1 MKSGV
6 PGPTALIL
14 RSVKPRLKRKRSSL
28 FMRTLGR
35 GLQIFALVLLPLSML
50 MQVSN
55 VLGRQLHVSEMVI
68 MLVAGI
74 AAFMLGRLIEGY
86 APQ

>member
-1 MKSGV
+1 
-6 PGPTALIL
+6 
-14 RSVKPRLKRKRSSL
+14 
-28 FMRTLGR
+28 MRTLGR
-35 GLQIFALVLLPLSML
+35 GLQLFALVLLPVSML

-74 AAFMLGRLIEGY
+74 TAFTLGRMIEGY
-86 APQ
+86 APR

>member
-1 MKSGV
+1 M
-6 PGPTALIL
+6 
-14 RSVKPRLKRKRSSL
+14 RK
-28 FMRTLGR
+28 LGR
-35 GLQIFALVLLPLSML
+35 GLQILALVLLPVSML

-68 MLVAGI
+68 MLIAGI
-74 AAFMLGRLIEGY
+74 AAFMLGRMIEGY

>member
-1 MKSGV
+1 
-6 PGPTALIL
+6 
-14 RSVKPRLKRKRSSL
+14 
-28 FMRTLGR
+28 MRTLGR

>member
-1 MKSGV
+1 
-6 PGPTALIL
+6 
-14 RSVKPRLKRKRSSL
+14 
-28 FMRTLGR
+28 MRTLGR
-35 GLQIFALVLLPLSML
+35 GLQIFALVLLPVSML

-68 MLVAGI
+68 MLIAGV

-86 APQ
+86 APR

>member
-1 MKSGV
+1 
-6 PGPTALIL
+6 
-14 RSVKPRLKRKRSSL
+14 
-28 FMRTLGR
+28 MRTLGR
-35 GLQIFALVLLPLSML
+35 GLQIFALVLLPVSML

-55 VLGRQLHVSEMVI
+55 VLDRQLHVSEMVI

-74 AAFMLGRLIEGY
+74 AAFMLGRMIEGY